1 MTLKIFRPLGG
12 AFLLSLILISFGQ
25 SGCGVYSFTDTSIP
39 EGVDV
44 VKVEFIQNKATYVN
58 PTFAGELTERVRR
71 KITQQTKLKQ
81 TNGDDAD
88 WVITPTIT
96 NYSFSTSGISNQQVN
111 TNRLNVGVSIEIR
124 DSTQKPKKL
133 DVTRSFDYP
142 GSMTLQQAEAQ
153 LKDEMLRSLSDDMFN
168 RIFSD
173 W

>member
-1 MTLKIFRPLGG
+1 MADIKELIAARVAKELKDGDVVNLGIG
-12 AFLLSLILISFGQ
+12 LPTMVANF
-25 SGCGVYSFTDTSIP
+25 IP

-96 NYSFSTSGISNQQVN
+96 NYSFSTSGIFG
-111 TNRLNVGVSIEIR
+111 T
-124 DSTQKPKKL
+124 
-133 DVTRSFDYP
+133 
-142 GSMTLQQAEAQ
+142 
-153 LKDEMLRSLSDDMFN
+153 
-168 RIFSD
+168 
-173 W
+173 